1 MRARQRDI
9 DWYETQ
15 IDKRKT
21 ELEDLQNRL
30 YDAEKLLV
38 SVWPAVVM
46 YPKYPWILWHDICQ
60 WNFERLSLSL
70 AWINWNDKIFII

>member
-1 MRARQRDI
+1 MEMRARQRDI

-46 YPKYPWILWHDICQ
+46 YRIA
-60 WNFERLSLSL
+60 F
-70 AWINWNDKIFII
+70 